1 MLEGLIWNYGSL
13 AILSASGFLFN
24 CLIVY
29 FYNAEALG
37 VFNRTY
43 AWYCVLSQITVWGI
57 HISVLKMIPEYK
69 ENAPERERIF
79 FSALL
84 VVFVFSLVCVVVIE
98 AVLPYIVTGKRNL
111 LTSLQLVMPGLVF
124 FSLNKVILNY
134 LNGLS
139 KMKAYAFFQS
149 LRYII
154 IVAVIY
160 IWGKL
165 QYDSAWLSI
174 CFAGSEI
181 VVFGSSVG
189 YLAANK
195 ILGKKISIQYI
206 KEHIRFG
213 TRILPANMVV
223 ELNTKVDIIC
233 LGFILNNDYLIGIY
247 SFAVIFVEGFYQ
259 LYIIVRRS
267 INPKITECY
276 VGNDFHRDIGKIN
289 AYLKKYLKLFSP
301 MALVLFVI
309 GYCSVCYILNQEDY
323 IAGVKFLILICLA
336 IAVNGRKII
345 FGNIFS
351 QTGFPIYESVVNMIT
366 VTANFCLN
374 LLLIHFW
381 ELCGAA
387 VATAVSHMIYGSVLQ
402 YYARKRL
409 DLKI

>member
-1 MLEGLIWNYGSL
+1 MGSPYV
-13 AILSASGFLFN
+13 GFETDTRKQRE
-24 CLIVY
+24 CLGKRNDI
-29 FYNAEALG
+29 
-37 VFNRTY
+37 
-43 AWYCVLSQITVWGI
+43 
-57 HISVLKMIPEYK
+57 
-69 ENAPERERIF
+69 

-84 VVFVFSLVCVVVIE
+84 GVFIFSIVCVVVIE

-139 KMKAYAFFQS
+139 EMKAYAFFQS

-154 IVAVIY
+154 IIAVIY

-174 CFAGSEI
+174 CFAESEI
-181 VVFGSSVG
+181 VVFGFSVG
-189 YLAANK
+189 YLTVNK
-195 ILGKKISIQYI
+195 KLGKKISIRYL

-247 SFAVIFVEGFYQ
+247 SFAVIFAEGFYQ

-267 INPKITECY
+267 INPKITKCY
-276 VGNDFHRDIGKIN
+276 VDNDFKHGIGRIN
-289 AYLKKYLKLFSP
+289 VILKKYLKILSP
-301 MALVLFVI
+301 AALILLSA
-309 GYCSVCYILNQEDY
+309 GYCFICFILNQKDY
-323 IAGVKFLILICLA
+323 ITGVWFLVLIGLA

-345 FGNIFS
+345 FGNIFT
-351 QTGFPIYESVVNMIT
+351 QTGFPVYESVINMIT
-366 VTANFCLN
+366 VAANFCLN
-374 LLLIHFW
+374 IVLICFW
-381 ELCGAA
+381 GLWGAA
-387 VATAVSHMIYGSVLQ
+387 IATAVSHMIYGSVLQ
-402 YYARKRL
+402 HYARKRL
-409 DLKI
+409 DFKI